1 MKYFIIAGEAS
12 GDLHGSRLMQRLK
25 IEDPQAEFCFLGG
38 DKMASVAGSP
48 IVHCK
53 EMAIMGFVNVIKN
66 LPIIL
71 AIEDKAQKACI
82 DFQPDKIIL
91 IDYPSFNIRFA
102 KFARKKL
109 ATTEVIYYIS
119 PKLWA
124 WKSWRIR
131 SIKRYVHRMFTIF
144 PFETEYYAKRHYKV
158 TYVGNPS
165 VDSVTDFAKH
175 CTPERNKIL
184 KLLNDERP
192 IIALLPGSRRQEIK
206 DCLPKMCA
214 IAKKFSN
221 YQFVIAAAPSI
232 EIGFYENLIKDS
244 FEDKPKE
251 KPEDKPTK
259 KDVFDNNN
267 STKTDTTSRLS
278 TNDNKR
284 EHNKPTEKKQIKVIY
299 NNTYKILQK
308 SSAAIVNS
316 GTATLETA
324 LFNTPQMVVY
334 HVPGGNITMLLK
346 KIFIKTKY
354 ISLVNILAGKE
365 VVRELIGPLFTTDNI
380 TAELHKLLE
389 DKEYITTMQSEYQTI
404 TDQLGAPGA
413 AERLAK
419 EIVG

>member
-12 GDLHGSRLMQRLK
+12 GDLHGSRLMQQLK
-25 IEDPQAEFCFLGG
+25 IEDPQAEFRFLGG

-82 DFQPDKIIL
+82 DFRPDKIIL
-91 IDYPSFNIRFA
+91 IDYPSFNMRFA
-102 KFARKKL
+102 KFARKNL
-109 ATTEVIYYIS
+109 STAEVIYYIS

-131 SIKRYVHRMFTIF
+131 SIKKYTHRMFTIF

-206 DCLPKMCA
+206 NCLPKMCA

-221 YQFVIAAAPSI
+221 YQFVIAAAQSI

-251 KPEDKPTK
+251 KHEDKPTK

-267 STKTDTTSRLS
+267 STKTDTTSKLS

-284 EHNKPTEKKQIKVIY
+284 EHYKPIEKKQIKVIY

-346 KIFIKTKY
+346 KIFIRTKY

>member
-1 MKYFIIAGEAS
+1 
-12 GDLHGSRLMQRLK
+12 
-25 IEDPQAEFCFLGG
+25 
-38 DKMASVAGSP
+38 
-48 IVHCK
+48 
-53 EMAIMGFVNVIKN
+53 
-66 LPIIL
+66 
-71 AIEDKAQKACI
+71 
-82 DFQPDKIIL
+82 
-91 IDYPSFNIRFA
+91 
-102 KFARKKL
+102 
-109 ATTEVIYYIS
+109 
-119 PKLWA
+119 
-124 WKSWRIR
+124 
-131 SIKRYVHRMFTIF
+131 
-144 PFETEYYAKRHYKV
+144 
-158 TYVGNPS
+158 
-165 VDSVTDFAKH
+165 
-175 CTPERNKIL
+175 
-184 KLLNDERP
+184 
-192 IIALLPGSRRQEIK
+192 
-206 DCLPKMCA
+206 MCA

-232 EIGFYENLIKDS
+232 EIGFYENLIKNS

-284 EHNKPTEKKQIKVIY
+284 EHYKPIEKKQIKVIY

-365 VVRELIGPLFTTDNI
+365 VVRELIGPLFTADNI

-389 DKEYITTMQSEYQTI
+389 DKEYIASMQSEYQTI
-404 TDQLGAPGA
+404 TEQLGAPGA